1 MQTYLDCYPCFLRQA
16 IEASRMAR
24 ALPSQQR
31 EIVLKALDILR
42 SLPEG
47 LTPPAIGAQV
57 HQVVRDITGNHDPYV
72 VVKQEA
78 TDKALAM
85 LHKLRQLIHDSDDS
99 LETALRLSIA
109 GNIMDLGPNPDYDLW
124 EMVDKMLTQDFGIND
139 LPFLRQRLKSADSI
153 LFLGDNAGEHVFD
166 KLLIEELP
174 VPVTYV
180 VRGGAVLNDVTLEDA
195 LAVDLDDVAE
205 VIDNG
210 ARVPG
215 TILSQCHQQFQER
228 FESADLILAKGMGNY
243 ETLSEVPAPIYFL
256 LQVKCPV
263 ISRDIGTPTG
273 SMVEKRALRVKP
285 AFQFIPKIRYN

>member
-16 IEASRMAR
+16 IEASRMAK
-24 ALPSQQR
+24 ASPSQQR

-57 HQVVRDITGNHDPYV
+57 HQVVRDITGNHDPYTE
-72 VVKQEA
+72 VKQEA

-85 LHKLRQLIHDSDDS
+85 LHKLRQLIHDSDDP

-109 GNIMDLGPNPDYDLW
+109 GNIMDLGPNPEYDLW
-124 EMVDKMLTQDFGIND
+124 EMVEKMLTQDFGIND
-139 LPFLRQRLKSADSI
+139 LPFLRQRLESAASI

-174 VPVTYV
+174 IPVTYV

-195 LAVDLDDVAE
+195 LAVGLDAVAE

-215 TILSQCHQQFQER
+215 TILSLCHQEFQAH

-243 ETLSEVPAPIYFL
+243 ETLSEIPAPIYFL

-263 ISRDIGTPTG
+263 ISRDIGTSTG
-273 SMVEKRALRVKP
+273 SMVVK
-285 AFQFIPKIRYN
+285 KGVEG